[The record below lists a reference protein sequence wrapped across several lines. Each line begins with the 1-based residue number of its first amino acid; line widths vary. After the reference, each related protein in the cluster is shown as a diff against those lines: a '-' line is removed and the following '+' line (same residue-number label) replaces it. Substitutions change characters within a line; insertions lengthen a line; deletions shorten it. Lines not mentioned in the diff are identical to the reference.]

1 MPRSGRAELEGRSV
15 AWDSERRP
23 GRCVP
28 VARMALGVA
37 LAPGAAPRAG
47 LLLGPPRGAAGCWGS
62 APAIGFRF
70 AGWPPGG
77 ERGAG
82 GGGAGSA
89 VAGCRTCYPAPD
101 SDVKDS
107 RPLWDAKGPGI
118 SWRRRVDAR
127 PGPARPGPL
136 GGLIFLFKVAL
147 SPHHGS
153 DSIAGFARAKQPPPP
168 SCCGREWREEYFG
181 RADVARLTRADRR
194 VRRCGPGR
202 GGCSLLRRALLW
214 HLRQPT
220 VGPGLAPR
228 PRKGGSHGRQPRSAA
243 VRQARDPSR
252 QPGTGRRLVACCA
265 PGPTPDSRRP
275 PLLRSCPTMGVAM
288 ARKQCPSERAQS
300 GAGAGAE
307 LRARGPRRGRQV
319 AGWKRF
325 ALSGRQA
332 GAAPP
337 RRHQRRVTVAGPGAT
352 CVW

>member
-1 MPRSGRAELEGRSV
+1 MPRSGRAELEGRRV

-127 PGPARPGPL
+127 PGPARPSWRSDILIYSSAVSPSRVRFDCRIRPSQTTSSSELLRL
-136 GGLIFLFKVAL
+136 GSGERNISVARTWHA
-147 SPHHGS
+147 SRVQTEECGVV
-153 DSIAGFARAKQPPPP
+153 ARAAGDAAFFVER
-168 SCCGREWREEYFG
+168 CCGTCGSRRS
-181 RADVARLTRADRR
+181 ARGWHR
-194 VRRCGPGR
+194 VRAREAVTGGSRGQPRSDRPATLPVSRAPAGASSLAVRPGRPLTQGGRHCCAAARRWALPWHGNNAPRREPRAELGPERSCGPG
-202 GGCSLLRRALLW
+202 AL
-214 HLRQPT
+214 
-220 VGPGLAPR
+220 
-228 PRKGGSHGRQPRSAA
+228 AA
-243 VRQARDPSR
+243 ADR
-252 QPGTGRRLVACCA
+252 
-265 PGPTPDSRRP
+265 
-275 PLLRSCPTMGVAM
+275 
-288 ARKQCPSERAQS
+288 
-300 GAGAGAE
+300 
-307 LRARGPRRGRQV
+307 
-319 AGWKRF
+319 
-325 ALSGRQA
+325 
-332 GAAPP
+332 
-337 RRHQRRVTVAGPGAT
+337 
-352 CVW
+352 